1 MIDTKTAYRLRRR
14 GLRLNP
20 DSDYENPRLKEI
32 AIEMDV
38 LIRCLEELDMEL
50 ERLNENEPWY
60 NITMSNYPNMSYAMY
75 QNTRLALQQILDDLN
90 EAQEKGITYK
100 EYVDICNFSSSDEK
114 YAMIRIEG
122 LFEQIQDVLQEM
134 RDADTNG

>member
-1 MIDTKTAYRLRRR
+1 
-14 GLRLNP
+14 
-20 DSDYENPRLKEI
+20 
-32 AIEMDV
+32 
-38 LIRCLEELDMEL
+38 
-50 ERLNENEPWY
+50 
-60 NITMSNYPNMSYAMY
+60 MSNYPNMSYAMY

-100 EYVDICNFSSSDEK
+100 EYVDICNFSSSEEK

>member
-1 MIDTKTAYRLRRR
+1 MLKLKKLVAAMKKIAMAFATNQNLTQLGMTDTKTAYRLRQR

-50 ERLNENEPWY
+50 KRLNENE
-60 NITMSNYPNMSYAMY
+60 
-75 QNTRLALQQILDDLN
+75 R
-90 EAQEKGITYK
+90 
-100 EYVDICNFSSSDEK
+100 
-114 YAMIRIEG
+114 
-122 LFEQIQDVLQEM
+122 
-134 RDADTNG
+134 

>member
-1 MIDTKTAYRLRRR
+1 MIDTKTAYRLRQR

-50 ERLNENEPWY
+50 ERLNKNE
-60 NITMSNYPNMSYAMY
+60 
-75 QNTRLALQQILDDLN
+75 L
-90 EAQEKGITYK
+90 
-100 EYVDICNFSSSDEK
+100 
-114 YAMIRIEG
+114 
-122 LFEQIQDVLQEM
+122 
-134 RDADTNG
+134 